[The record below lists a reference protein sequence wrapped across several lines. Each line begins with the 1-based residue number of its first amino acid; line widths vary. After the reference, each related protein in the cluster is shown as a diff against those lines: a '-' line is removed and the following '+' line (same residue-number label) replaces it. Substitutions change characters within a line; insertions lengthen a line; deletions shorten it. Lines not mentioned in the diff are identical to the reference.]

1 MKSIDMRPG
10 SVPYDPLYDPMTAPA
25 LGPRSDYAPTYW
37 IGTAGPAPAD
47 DGPVKGDMDADVVVI
62 GSGYTGLSTAIHLAK
77 MHGIKAHVLEA
88 NGVAYGCS
96 TRNGGQ
102 AQVSSGRLKRSQW
115 IDRWGLDVARGLHA
129 EVVEGFD
136 LFRSLIRDHA
146 IDCDPQDG
154 GHYYIAHK
162 ASAMPAL
169 QSETRLLN
177 DSFGYGA
184 RMLDRDEVHQTVAR
198 DMEAHG
204 AMWEPDGTGIHAAK
218 LAFGYL
224 RVARELGAKVHTD
237 SPVQDWQ
244 LKNGL
249 HHLRTPGG
257 TVRARCVAVATAA
270 YAPRS
275 LHPQLKDRLMPIM
288 SNSIVTRVLTPS
300 ELYAIGIRKLS
311 PLTDTRTLRHY
322 YRLLPDNRLQIGS
335 RAAITGRDAA
345 NPAHLAA
352 LREGMARKF
361 PALRGI
367 ELDYSWWGWVD
378 VSHDMMPRITAM
390 PDLPGAFYALGYG
403 GNGVMYSA
411 MAGRRMAQL
420 VAGEAVPNLPIFNDE
435 LPHEGWR
442 TPFRRLGQWG
452 LYKLYHYRD
461 EHK

>member
-1 MKSIDMRPG
+1 MQTIAKRAG
-10 SVPYDPLYDPMTAPA
+10 SVPFDPYYDPLTARA

-37 IGTAGPAPAD
+37 IGTAGPAPQD
-47 DGPVKGDMDADVVVI
+47 DGPVTGDMDVDVAVI
-62 GSGYTGLSTAIHLAK
+62 GSGYTGLSCAIHLARE
-77 MHGIKAHVLEA
+77 HGIKATVLEA

-102 AQVSSGRLKRSQW
+102 AQISAGRLKRSQW
-115 IDRWGLDVARGLHA
+115 IARWGLDVARGLHA
-129 EVVEGFD
+129 EMDKAFA
-136 LFRSLIRDHA
+136 LFRSLIADPM

-162 ASAMPAL
+162 AALMPAL
-169 QSETRLLN
+169 AAEAKLLN

-184 RMLDRDEVHQTVAR
+184 RMLGRDELIQTVAH
-198 DMEAHG
+198 DHEAHG
-204 AMWEPDGTGIHAAK
+204 AMWEPDGIGIHAAK

-224 RVARELGAKVHTD
+224 RLARHLGASVHPD
-237 SPVQDWQ
+237 SPVQGWE
-244 LKNGL
+244 LRGGI

-257 TVRARCVAVATAA
+257 VVRARRVAVATAA
-270 YAPRS
+270 YAPRA
-275 LHPQLKDRLMPIM
+275 LHPRLKDRLMPIM
-288 SNSIVTRVLTPS
+288 SNSVVTRVLTPS
-300 ELYAIGIRKLS
+300 ELDAVGIRTGS

-352 LREGMARKF
+352 LREGLARKF

-367 ELDYSWWGWVD
+367 ALDYSWWGWVD
-378 VSHDMMPRITAM
+378 VSHDMMPRITGL
-390 PDLPGAFYALGYG
+390 PDLPGAYYALGYG

-420 VAGEAVPNLPIFNDE
+420 IAGEALPRLPIFNDE
-435 LPHEGWR
+435 LPHEGWK

-452 LYKLYHYRD
+452 LYQIYHYRD
-461 EHK
+461 ERA